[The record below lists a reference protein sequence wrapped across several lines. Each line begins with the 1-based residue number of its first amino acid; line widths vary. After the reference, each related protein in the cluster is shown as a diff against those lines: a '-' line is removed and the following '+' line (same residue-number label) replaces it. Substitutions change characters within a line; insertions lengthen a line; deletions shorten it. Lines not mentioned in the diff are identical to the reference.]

1 VSKSLKHII
10 LGIIALLLFLP
21 CYPQGNMTLLKGEK
35 EKISFE
41 FINNVIII
49 PVTLNGKKLSFILD
63 SGARNTILFGAV
75 NSDSLVLND
84 QVKTKIRGLG
94 DGEPVDA
101 IISKNNR
108 IKIQD
113 IYGYGQTV
121 YVILDDS
128 FDLSLKMGKPIHGII
143 GYELLKSFV
152 TSVNYRARKIIFY
165 NADKYQPP
173 KSEKYQ
179 EFDLDF
185 HQSKPYVIANSQMND
200 SVNHQTKLLID
211 TGCSDALWLFENPN
225 TGLSA
230 QGKYFTDYLGQG
242 LNGSIE
248 GKRSKIQSFKLGD
261 FVFKNITTAFLDSVS
276 TSYARRYEDRDGSL
290 GSRILERFHVIID
303 YPHKKLY
310 LKKSKSFKEEFRYNR
325 AGLGIAYHKDAKV
338 LVEKEQTEIIVVSER
353 LNDKYNNLFEISYQ
367 YELKRL
373 FKVYYIRPNSP
384 ADRAGIKV
392 DDLIFQINGKP
403 AYNYTLDEIVYFFY
417 GEKGETVKITVER
430 NGVSLYYEFELEEPL

>member
-1 VSKSLKHII
+1 MLVLIPSYAQS
-10 LGIIALLLFLP
+10 
-21 CYPQGNMTLLKGEK
+21 NMTLLKGEK
-35 EKISFE
+35 EKVSFE

-63 SGARNTILFGAV
+63 TGARNTILFGAV
-75 NSDSLVLND
+75 NSDSLILNEK
-84 QVKTKIRGLG
+84 VKTKIRGLG
-94 DGEPVDA
+94 DGDPVDA

-113 IYGYGQTV
+113 IFGYGQTV

-143 GYELLKSFV
+143 GYELLKNFV
-152 TSVNYRARKIIFY
+152 ISINYRTRKIVFN
-165 NADKYQPP
+165 NANTYQPP

-179 EFDLDF
+179 KFDLDF
-185 HQSKPYVIANSQMND
+185 HQSKPYVNANSQFND
-200 SVNHQTKLLID
+200 SINHQIKLLID
-211 TGCSDALWLFENPN
+211 TGCSDALWLFENLN
-225 TGLSA
+225 TGLTV
-230 QGKYFTDYLGQG
+230 QGKYFTDYLGEG
-242 LNGSIE
+242 LNGSLE
-248 GKRSKIQSFKLGD
+248 GKRSKIKSFKLGD
-261 FVFKNITTAFLDSVS
+261 FEFKNITTAFLDSVS
-276 TSYARRYEDRDGSL
+276 TSYARRFKERDGSL

-303 YPHKKLY
+303 YPKRKLY

-325 AGLGIAYHKDAKV
+325 AGLGVAYHKDAKV

-353 LNDKYNNLFEISYQ
+353 ENDKYNNLFEISYQ

-384 ADRAGIKV
+384 AEKAGIKV

-403 AYNYTLDEIVYFFY
+403 SYHYKLGELVNFFY
-417 GEKGETVKITVER
+417 GEKGETVNISVER
-430 NGVSLYYEFELEEPL
+430 NGVSLYYSFTLEEPL